1 MSLSSPQKS
10 RNKNHNPQ
18 GNSCQEK
25 RGLSRGASVRLC
37 GVCGEHVDENYL
49 GVFENCQHCW
59 RFLLACHPF
68 FSSPCLSSRTSPGR
82 FAFHWI
88 KIDNANLFLLSLLVK
103 YACQKESCQRIH
115 YSPSRQALTGIT
127 PNRLGRDQEGQ
138 AEGPQDRTRHA
149 DLNSFIDCLI
159 ENTVFA
165 RRKGWGIQIKNRF

>member
-10 RNKNHNPQ
+10 RNKNHDPQ
-18 GNSCQEK
+18 GDSCQEK
-25 RGLSRGASVRLC
+25 RGDFLVELRCVFAEFAENTLTRITSGSLRTVNI
-37 GVCGEHVDENYL
+37 VDGFFWPAIL
-49 GVFENCQHCW
+49 
-59 RFLLACHPF
+59 F

-88 KIDNANLFLLSLLVK
+88 NIDNANLFLLSLLVK

-138 AEGPQDRTRHA
+138 AEGSQDRTRHA

-165 RRKGWGIQIKNRF
+165 RRKG